1 MTRPGSLRSRLLVGA
16 AISITVAVGIA
27 GLALAGLF
35 HDHARARFL
44 AELSHHLDQLA
55 AGLEIGADSRPQLV
69 RPLSDP
75 RFRQPTAGL
84 YWQVD
89 DKKTG
94 SFSSR
99 SLWDLSLA
107 VPADQ
112 PGDGEIHEH
121 TIIGPRGQSL
131 VVLERTLSLP
141 DDPQPLRIVV
151 AEDEQDL
158 HQAIASFNRMLAL
171 SLGILAVVLI
181 AAALLQVRLG
191 LRPLRW
197 LQQDLAAV
205 RAGRAKRFLRPMPS
219 EVQPLVDN
227 LNALLEHA
235 DEVVERARLQTGNL
249 AHALKTNLAVL
260 TNEAQRLAS
269 GDVPADAALLS
280 QQVGAMR
287 RQIDY
292 HMARARAA
300 AARGVP
306 GAGADLSP
314 CVVALVRAMRKVHA
328 GRAFDVAVHIP
339 SGARFAGES
348 QDLEEMLGNMID
360 NACKWSRHQVT
371 IGCETEGNRLFITID
386 DDGPGLAAERRE
398 QVLSPGVRVD
408 ESVPGSGLGLAVVRD
423 LARLYGG
430 EIRLDRSPLGGLRA
444 ELQLPA
450 IS

>member
-1 MTRPGSLRSRLLVGA
+1 M
-16 AISITVAVGIA
+16 
-27 GLALAGLF
+27 
-35 HDHARARFL
+35 
-44 AELSHHLDQLA
+44 
-55 AGLEIGADSRPQLV
+55 
-69 RPLSDP
+69 
-75 RFRQPTAGL
+75 
-84 YWQVD
+84 
-89 DKKTG
+89 
-94 SFSSR
+94 
-99 SLWDLSLA
+99 
-107 VPADQ
+107 
-112 PGDGEIHEH
+112 
-121 TIIGPRGQSL
+121 
-131 VVLERTLSLP
+131 
-141 DDPQPLRIVV
+141 
-151 AEDEQDL
+151 
-158 HQAIASFNRMLAL
+158 
-171 SLGILAVVLI
+171 VLI

-219 EVQPLVDN
+219 EVQPLVDD

-269 GDVPADAALLS
+269 GDAPADAALLS

-328 GRAFDVAVHIP
+328 GRAFDIAVHIP

-408 ESVPGSGLGLAVVRD
+408 EFVPGSGLGLAVVRD